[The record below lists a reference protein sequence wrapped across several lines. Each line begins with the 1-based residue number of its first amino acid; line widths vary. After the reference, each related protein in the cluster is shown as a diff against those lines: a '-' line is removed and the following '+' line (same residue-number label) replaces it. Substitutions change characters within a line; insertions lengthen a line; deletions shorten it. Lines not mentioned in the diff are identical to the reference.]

1 MPHELAERGL
11 PDKNRAARL
20 EYPGMNDKPA
30 TARDVVGDYL
40 SEQCTVII
48 DSESQL
54 RAGENVIHTAR
65 VAVRRLR
72 STIRVFSEL
81 FDPSEAAH
89 LEEELVWWAGLLG
102 NVRDMDILAQ
112 RQAALLDE
120 LPAELTLG
128 PVGSTIQ
135 AELAV
140 QRKQAMDAMLEALDS
155 ERYRKLVGLVH
166 HWRSDPPFTAAADAS
181 PASIDS
187 AIKKARKKVSKRLS
201 NAVAARRASEPSDEL
216 FHRSRK
222 ASKRHRYAV
231 EAALPVWG
239 DKAEEIISQRKD
251 LQDLLGNYQDSI
263 VSAAFLR
270 ELGGRLGIRSGQN
283 GFSYGVLYAREIH
296 AGDSLLDDLRPFL

>member
-1 MPHELAERGL
+1 MPFQ
-11 PDKNRAARL
+11 PD
-20 EYPGMNDKPA
+20 
-30 TARDVVGDYL
+30 TARAVVGDYVY
-40 SEQCTVII
+40 EQCTVII
-48 DSESQL
+48 DSENQL
-54 RAGENVIHTAR
+54 RAGENVIHTTR

-81 FDPSEAAH
+81 FDPSEAGH

-120 LPAELTLG
+120 LPAELILG
-128 PVGSTIQ
+128 PVASTIQ

-181 PASIDS
+181 ADSIDS
-187 AIKKARKKVSKRLS
+187 AIKKARKKVGKRLD
-201 NAVAARRASEPSDEL
+201 AAAAARRAGEPSDEL
-216 FHRSRK
+216 FHRARK

-231 EAALPVWG
+231 EAAVPVWG
-239 DKAEEIISQRKD
+239 SKADKIISQRKD
-251 LQDLLGNYQDSI
+251 LQDVLGNHQDSI

-283 GFSYGVLYAREIH
+283 GFSYGVLYARELQ
-296 AGDSLLDDLRPFL
+296 AGDSLLDDLKPFL

>member
-1 MPHELAERGL
+1 
-11 PDKNRAARL
+11 
-20 EYPGMNDKPA
+20 MNNKPA
-30 TARDVVGDYL
+30 TAREVVGEYL

-48 DSESQL
+48 DSENQL
-54 RAGENVIHTAR
+54 RGGENVIHKTR

-72 STIRVFSEL
+72 STMRVFSEL
-81 FDPSEAAH
+81 FDPSEAGH

-112 RQAALLDE
+112 RQAALLDG

-128 PVGSTIQ
+128 PVASTIQ

-181 PASIDS
+181 ADSIDS
-187 AIKKARKKVSKRLS
+187 AIKKARKKVDKRLS
-201 NAVAARRASEPSDEL
+201 EAVATRRAGEPSDEL
-216 FHRSRK
+216 FHRARK

-239 DKAEEIISQRKD
+239 SKADKIISQRKD
-251 LQDLLGNYQDSI
+251 LQDVLGNHQDSI

-283 GFSYGVLYAREIH
+283 GFSYGVLYAREIY
-296 AGDSLLDDLRPFL
+296 AGDSLLDELKPFL

>member
-1 MPHELAERGL
+1 
-11 PDKNRAARL
+11 
-20 EYPGMNDKPA
+20 MNDKPV

-40 SEQCTVII
+40 SEQGTVII
-48 DSESQL
+48 DSESRL
-54 RAGENVIHTAR
+54 RAGENVIHTTR

-102 NVRDMDILAQ
+102 NVRDMDILSQ

-128 PVGSTIQ
+128 PVASTIQ

-166 HWRSDPPFTAAADAS
+166 HWRSDPPFTAAADESA
-181 PASIDS
+181 ASIDS

-201 NAVAARRASEPSDEL
+201 NAVAARCAGEPSDEL
-216 FHRSRK
+216 LHRSRK

-296 AGDSLLDDLRPFL
+296 AGDSLLDDLRPYL

>member
-1 MPHELAERGL
+1 
-11 PDKNRAARL
+11 
-20 EYPGMNDKPA
+20 MNNKPA
-30 TARDVVGDYL
+30 SARDVVGEYL

-54 RAGENVIHTAR
+54 RAGENVIHTTR

-81 FDPSEAAH
+81 FDPSEAGH
-89 LEEELVWWAGLLG
+89 LEEELIWWAGLLG

-112 RQAALLDE
+112 RQAALLDD
-120 LPAELTLG
+120 LPAELILG
-128 PVGSTIQ
+128 PVASTIQ

-181 PASIDS
+181 ADSIDS
-187 AIKKARKKVSKRLS
+187 AIKKARKKVDKRLS
-201 NAVAARRASEPSDEL
+201 EAVATRRAGEPSDEL
-216 FHRSRK
+216 FHRARK

-239 DKAEEIISQRKD
+239 SKADKIISQRKD
-251 LQDLLGNYQDSI
+251 LQDVLGNHQDSI

-283 GFSYGVLYAREIH
+283 GFSYGVLYAREIY
-296 AGDSLLDDLRPFL
+296 AGDSLLDELKPFL

>member
-1 MPHELAERGL
+1 MPFQ
-11 PDKNRAARL
+11 PD
-20 EYPGMNDKPA
+20 
-30 TARDVVGDYL
+30 TARDVVGDYV

-48 DSESQL
+48 DSENQL
-54 RAGENVIHTAR
+54 RAGENVIHTTR

-81 FDPSEAAH
+81 FDPSEAGH

-120 LPAELTLG
+120 LPAELILG
-128 PVGSTIQ
+128 PVASTIQ

-140 QRKQAMDAMLEALDS
+140 QRKQALDAMLEALDS
-155 ERYRKLVGLVH
+155 DRYRKLVGLVH

-181 PASIDS
+181 ADSIDS
-187 AIKKARKKVSKRLS
+187 AIKKARKRVDRRLDA
-201 NAVAARRASEPSDEL
+201 AVAARRAGEPSDEL
-216 FHRSRK
+216 FHRARK

-231 EAALPVWG
+231 EAAVPVWG
-239 DKAEEIISQRKD
+239 SKADKIISQRKD
-251 LQDLLGNYQDSI
+251 LQDVLGNHQDSI

-283 GFSYGVLYAREIH
+283 GFSYGILYAHELH
-296 AGDSLLDDLRPFL
+296 AGDSLLDDLKPFL

>member
-1 MPHELAERGL
+1 MPFQ
-11 PDKNRAARL
+11 PD
-20 EYPGMNDKPA
+20 
-30 TARDVVGDYL
+30 TARDVVGAYV

-48 DSESQL
+48 DSENQL
-54 RAGENVIHTAR
+54 RAGENVIHTTR

-81 FDPSEAAH
+81 FDPSEAGH

-120 LPAELTLG
+120 LPAELILG
-128 PVGSTIQ
+128 PVASTIQ

-140 QRKQAMDAMLEALDS
+140 QRKQALDAMLEALDS
-155 ERYRKLVGLVH
+155 DRYRKLVGLVH

-181 PASIDS
+181 ADSIDS
-187 AIKKARKKVSKRLS
+187 AIKKARKRVDRRLDA
-201 NAVAARRASEPSDEL
+201 AVAARRAGEPSDEL
-216 FHRSRK
+216 FHRARK

-231 EAALPVWG
+231 EAAVPVWG
-239 DKAEEIISQRKD
+239 SKADKIISQRKD
-251 LQDLLGNYQDSI
+251 LQDVLGNHQDSI

-283 GFSYGVLYAREIH
+283 GFSYGILYARELQ
-296 AGDSLLDDLRPFL
+296 AGDSLLDDLKPFL

>member
-1 MPHELAERGL
+1 MPFQ
-11 PDKNRAARL
+11 PD
-20 EYPGMNDKPA
+20 
-30 TARDVVGDYL
+30 TARDVVGAYV

-48 DSESQL
+48 DSENQL
-54 RAGENVIHTAR
+54 RAGENVIHTTR

-81 FDPSEAAH
+81 FDPSEARH

-120 LPAELTLG
+120 LPAELILG
-128 PVGSTIQ
+128 PVASTIQ

-140 QRKQAMDAMLEALDS
+140 QRKQALDAMLEALDS
-155 ERYRKLVGLVH
+155 DRYRKLVGLVH

-181 PASIDS
+181 ADSIDS
-187 AIKKARKKVSKRLS
+187 AIKKARKRVDRRLDA
-201 NAVAARRASEPSDEL
+201 AVAARRAGEPSDEL
-216 FHRSRK
+216 FHRARK

-231 EAALPVWG
+231 EAAVPVWG
-239 DKAEEIISQRKD
+239 SKADKIISQRKD
-251 LQDLLGNYQDSI
+251 LQDVLGNHQDSI

-283 GFSYGVLYAREIH
+283 GFSYGILYARELH
-296 AGDSLLDDLRPFL
+296 AGDSLLDDLKPFL